1 MKRDD
6 VVSASANWPNKE
18 NSVKAAASQ
27 REVLKGALLDLCCV
41 NSVAM
46 IMYVNLVL
54 NDQKSDDDKP

>member
-1 MKRDD
+1 M
-6 VVSASANWPNKE
+6 
-18 NSVKAAASQ
+18 KAAASQ
-27 REVLKGALLDLCCV
+27 REVLKRALLDLCCV